1 MKAEFHIAN
10 RQRLYAEMADGS
22 AAVFFSGHAP
32 RQSADAYY
40 TFFTNR
46 NFLYLTGI
54 RFAGLALMAVK
65 TSGAVQETIYILPPD
80 LLKER
85 WTGRRPKA
93 DEVLAQSGI
102 SDIRFVESFE
112 ADLHKVLNSGSVTRL
127 YLDLYRHT
135 PDEAPDEA
143 HQLAHRVQVGYP
155 FVQVEN
161 ILPALKRLR
170 TLKAPCEIDA
180 MRRAMTITREGILRM
195 MRASRPGM
203 YEYEYK
209 AEFDYALTQA
219 GVLAP
224 AFHSIISAGE
234 NNFCIHYDSYMGQ
247 AKDGDMILNDVGA
260 QWDGE
265 CNDVSRGW
273 PCNGKF
279 TKEQRALYECALNTS
294 NYMFSIIKPG
304 MLMDDVDKTA
314 RRYCYEQLKKLGLL
328 SSYDEIGK
336 YMWHGGAHHVGY
348 DVHDVVD
355 ALGKPIA
362 PNMVFCVDIG
372 IYVEDW
378 DIGFR
383 VEDNC
388 LVTPSGC
395 ENLSVS
401 VPRTIEDIEAV
412 MRK

>member
-22 AAVFFSGHAP
+22 AAVLFSGHAP

-54 RFAGLALMAVK
+54 RFAGLALLAVK
-65 TSGAVQETIYILPPD
+65 TGGAVQETIYILPPD

-102 SDIRFVESFE
+102 SDIRFVERFE
-112 ADLHKVLNSGSVTRL
+112 DDLHKVLNSGSVTRL

-143 HQLAHRVQVGYP
+143 HRLAHRVQAGYP

-180 MRRAMTITREGILRM
+180 MRRAMTVTREGILRM

-279 TKEQRALYECALNTS
+279 SKEQRALYECALNTS

-304 MLMDDVDKTA
+304 MLMGDVDKTA

-355 ALGKPIA
+355 ALGKPIR

-378 DIGFR
+378 GIGFR

-395 ENLSVS
+395 ENLSAS

>member
-22 AAVFFSGHAP
+22 AAVLFSGHAP

-54 RFAGLALMAVK
+54 RFAGLALLAVK
-65 TSGAVQETIYILPPD
+65 TGGAVQETIYILPPD

-102 SDIRFVESFE
+102 SDIRFVERFE
-112 ADLHKVLNSGSVTRL
+112 DDLHKVLNSGSVTRL

-143 HQLAHRVQVGYP
+143 HQLAHRVQAGYP

-180 MRRAMTITREGILRM
+180 MRRAMTVTREGILRM

-279 TKEQRALYECALNTS
+279 SKEQRALYECALNTS

-304 MLMDDVDKTA
+304 MLMGDVDKTA

-378 DIGFR
+378 GIGFR

-395 ENLSVS
+395 ENLSAS